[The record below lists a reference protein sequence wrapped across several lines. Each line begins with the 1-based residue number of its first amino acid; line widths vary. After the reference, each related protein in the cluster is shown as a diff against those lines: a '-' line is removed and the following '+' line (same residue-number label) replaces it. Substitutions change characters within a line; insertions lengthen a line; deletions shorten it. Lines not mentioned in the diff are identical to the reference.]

1 MWLTGFDVPSL
12 GTMYVDKPMK
22 AHNLMQ
28 AIARVN
34 RVYSGKT
41 GGLVVDYIGIKKDLF
56 EALKTYTTRDQDK
69 VQENEEGKKIALD
82 KIEIIR
88 NVFHYFDY
96 KDFFGD
102 ADKRRYELIRDGAEY
117 IQLTEARK
125 NVFMNESKKLIDVYK
140 ICASLLCKD
149 VKNEI
154 VYFIAV
160 RSFILKTT
168 KQGVPYLAEVNKRIS
183 EILDQAILGYE
194 VLSKEIFELLTD
206 DNLNKLKALPQK
218 NMAANILMRVM
229 KDKVNDIKKINS
241 V

>member
-1 MWLTGFDVPSL
+1 
-12 GTMYVDKPMK
+12 
-22 AHNLMQ
+22 
-28 AIARVN
+28 
-34 RVYSGKT
+34 
-41 GGLVVDYIGIKKDLF
+41 
-56 EALKTYTTRDQDK
+56 
-69 VQENEEGKKIALD
+69 
-82 KIEIIR
+82 
-88 NVFHYFDY
+88 
-96 KDFFGD
+96 
-102 ADKRRYELIRDGAEY
+102 
-117 IQLTEARK
+117 
-125 NVFMNESKKLIDVYK
+125 MNESKKLIDVYK

-154 VYFIAV
+154 AYFIAV

-168 KQGVPYLAEVNKRIS
+168 KQGVPDLAEVNKRIS
-183 EILDQAILGYE
+183 EILDQAILGDE